1 MTEGRA
7 SALKAAATA
16 GALSMKQ
23 AAVVQAQWRCSKYSI
38 QLMCAPSLAFTLAW
52 RDMDS
57 LFDRL
62 HEWRDAPIDLR
73 HPFCFYY
80 AHVVS
85 FAKIKM
91 LPVRHNIGT
100 RWQPSA
106 RPAPLWHLVDSM
118 SQNHVPSFLPA
129 LRHCSCTCCYH

>member
-1 MTEGRA
+1 M
-7 SALKAAATA
+7 
-16 GALSMKQ
+16 
-23 AAVVQAQWRCSKYSI
+23 VQAQWRCAKYSM

-80 AHVVS
+80 GHVVS

-91 LPVRHNIGT
+91 LQVSHST

-106 RPAPLWHLVDSM
+106 RPAHSGIQLMACPKITYSCSPLCLD
-118 SQNHVPSFLPA
+118 NRL
-129 LRHCSCTCCYH
+129 